1 LSFKE
6 WKELRRIMSWLSN
19 NLWIFLSIPYIWI
32 EVMALAIL
40 NTSARS
46 LVSIDLESSELA
58 SNTPSLLME

>member
-1 LSFKE
+1 
-6 WKELRRIMSWLSN
+6 MSWLSN